1 MKIIWNLFVILFFMI
16 SSCGDQLKTK
26 TKDESINVTTELLIG
41 TWTSECNNSNDETT
55 SNKTSIIF
63 SSNGDNLTATT
74 KNYSDTNCSN
84 ESFIFK
90 KVLNNFVLGDK
101 TTTEQNQIIYKFTA
115 NIFSITLEPKT
126 SLVSS
131 SLNFNNYCGLAGW
144 ANDNATSLVGL
155 TCNSKT
161 YKSFNDVHNDIV
173 QMNSEKTFIRLGN
186 INNTSNTDGYPKT
199 LFAEEY
205 FH

>member
-1 MKIIWNLFVILFFMI
+1 MI

-74 KNYSDTNCSN
+74 TNYSDTNCSN

>member
-1 MKIIWNLFVILFFMI
+1 MF
-16 SSCGDQLKTK
+16 SGCGDQLKTD
-26 TKDESINVTTELLIG
+26 TTDESVNITNDLLIG
-41 TWTSECNNSNDETT
+41 TWTSKCNDSSDENT
-55 SNKTSIIF
+55 SNKTLIIF
-63 SSNGDNLTATT
+63 SSNADNLTATT
-74 KNYSDTNCSN
+74 TNYSDSNCSN

-101 TTTEQNQIIYKFTA
+101 TTTAQNQIIYKFTA

-131 SLNFNNYCGLAGW
+131 SLNFNNYCGQTGW

-161 YKSFNDVHNDIV
+161 YESLNDVHNDIV
-173 QMNSEKTFIRLGN
+173 QMSSEKTFIRLGN

-205 FH
+205 FN